1 MPFKEIP
8 ELGCNKRLTIG
19 ALAPM
24 GGLPPTR
31 LGGWRVSERLGAGPL
46 LRRGPEPGAAAGGG
60 AGRRHYYVVHAAW
73 RCALGVAHSQGLG
86 SMPSVTCWHGAAN
99 AALAPNERLA
109 HADAAT
115 AAIAFGRCGCS
126 LILVR
131 FFACALLICLWRRIC
146 PALVR
151 ARCAARSSVP
161 AQTVGHR
168 GASSAAEPPQ
178 AAPGAHQRRPRR
190 RAADMPPGRA
200 VRALAARGG

>member
-131 FFACALLICLWRRIC
+131 F
-146 PALVR
+146 
-151 ARCAARSSVP
+151 
-161 AQTVGHR
+161 
-168 GASSAAEPPQ
+168 
-178 AAPGAHQRRPRR
+178 
-190 RAADMPPGRA
+190 
-200 VRALAARGG
+200 LAAFVSAE